1 MAKRE
6 VSTVAT
12 LSVVR
17 TSTVSLSVSQ
27 SLKLSKLIKRKV
39 RQDFQSKITA
49 VKYYSEAVSEVWV
62 IAANYNI

>member
-1 MAKRE
+1 MAENTDVAKRD

-39 RQDFQSKITA
+39 RQVFESKI
-49 VKYYSEAVSEVWV
+49 
-62 IAANYNI
+62 NYCRQILL